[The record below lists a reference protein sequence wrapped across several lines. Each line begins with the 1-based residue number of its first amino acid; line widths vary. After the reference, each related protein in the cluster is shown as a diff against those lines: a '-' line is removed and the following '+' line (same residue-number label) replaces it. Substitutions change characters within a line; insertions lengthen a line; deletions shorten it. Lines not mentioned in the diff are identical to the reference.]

1 MDVNVPTPVPSS
13 LPPEI
18 TPEVAAYDSNSP
30 IRTTAANSRL
40 TGITKVLRL
49 PKKRRTFVIA
59 GAALLVVI
67 GAVLAYTLWY
77 QNPQK
82 VITDGLAQAIAAK
95 SVSYTAVFDAVG
107 SNTAKISVDG
117 NASGGQQS
125 GNATLSFSSAGKSYA
140 IKSNVVLDKTN
151 TVYFKLTNVN
161 DLVKPYRAALPEK
174 GKALLDQLVTKL
186 GSNWIKLSAADLQ
199 SYNSGFATTQRCTTA
214 AVSALQ
220 GDKAAAAE
228 LADVYKKHQ
237 FITIDKRLG
246 SKNGSLGYQISAN
259 KTTSQAFA
267 RDLQTTAIYKALHR
281 CNPQFSVSSMTDFF
295 GGTSGQ
301 TTIYVSRFTHHI
313 TSLSVASKDSKAKTS
328 ATFTIIPKFN
338 VPVTVTVP
346 TKTTTVAQLL
356 SDLQS
361 VLQSASKP

>member
-1 MDVNVPTPVPSS
+1 MDVNVPTPMSSS

-18 TPEVAAYDSNSP
+18 TPEVAAHGSH
-30 IRTTAANSRL
+30 SRP

-49 PKKRRTFVIA
+49 PKRRRTFIITGV
-59 GAALLVVI
+59 ALLVAIGVI
-67 GAVLAYTLWY
+67 LAYNLWY

-117 NASGGQQS
+117 NALGGQQS
-125 GNATLSFSSAGKSYA
+125 GNATLSLSSAGKSYA
-140 IKSNVVLDKTN
+140 IKGNVVLDKTN

-161 DLVKPYRAALPEK
+161 DLVKPYKAALPEK
-174 GKALLDQLVTKL
+174 GRVLLDQLATKL
-186 GSNWIKLSAADLQ
+186 GSNWIKLSATDLQ
-199 SYNSGFATTQRCTTA
+199 NYNSGLATTQRCTTS
-214 AVSALQ
+214 AVNALQ

-237 FITIDKRLG
+237 FITIDKKLG
-246 SKNGSLGYQISAN
+246 SKNGSLGYQISAD
-259 KTTSQAFA
+259 KKTSQAFA
-267 RDLQTTAIYKALHR
+267 HDLQTTAIYKALHK
-281 CNPQFSVSSMTDFF
+281 CNPQFSASSMTDFF
-295 GGTSGQ
+295 GDTSGQ
-301 TTIYVSRFTHHI
+301 TTIYVSRFAHQI
-313 TSLSVASKDSKAKTS
+313 TSLSMASKDSRAKTS
-328 ATFTIIPKFN
+328 ATFTIAPKFN
-338 VPVTVTVP
+338 VPVTITVP

-361 VLQSASKP
+361 VLQSANKP